1 MPKKSRQKFK
11 YLENEKSFQDKIK
24 AFFIIFEG
32 LSLKQIIKIKIFL
45 GRSESDLILQIFYF
59 FFYIITFFKIIFIE
73 INSSWVILEL
83 SKVLEIETSM
93 LFSLDFASNTIL
105 SCFFFFFLIID
116 LLIFY
121 FLIPAVITQIG
132 NPTA

>member
-11 YLENEKSFQDKIK
+11 YLENEKSFQDKIN

>member
-1 MPKKSRQKFK
+1 M
-11 YLENEKSFQDKIK
+11 
-24 AFFIIFEG
+24 EG
-32 LSLKQIIKIKIFL
+32 QSPT
-45 GRSESDLILQIFYF
+45 LILQIFYF
-59 FFYIITFFKIIFIE
+59 FFYIIAFFKIIFIE
-73 INSSWVILEL
+73 INSSWIKLEL

-121 FLIPAVITQIG
+121 FLIPAVITQIV